1 MFVFGVLANAAR
13 HEPEAVAA
21 LTRGDRGAR
30 SAGRVTRL
38 LRIPPPRPYRVPGAR
53 AQAGGLAR

>member
-21 LTRGDRGAR
+21 LVRGDRGAR
-30 SAGRVTRL
+30 RAGAITRL
-38 LRIPPPRPYRVPGAR
+38 LRIPPPEPYRAPGGRAR
-53 AQAGGLAR
+53 

>member
-1 MFVFGVLANAAR
+1 VLANAAR

-53 AQAGGLAR
+53 AQAGGLAQ

>member
-21 LTRGDRGAR
+21 LVSGDRGAR
-30 SAGRVTRL
+30 HAGAVTRL
-38 LRIPPPRPYRVPGAR
+38 LRIPPPEPYRASGGRAR
-53 AQAGGLAR
+53 